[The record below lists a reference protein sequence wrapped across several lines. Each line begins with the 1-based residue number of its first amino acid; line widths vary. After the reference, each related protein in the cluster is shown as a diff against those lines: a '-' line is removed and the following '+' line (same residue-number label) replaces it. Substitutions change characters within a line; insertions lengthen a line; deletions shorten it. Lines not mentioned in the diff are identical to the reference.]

1 MTGHLSRR
9 SLLAL
14 AGVGTGALLTAGC
27 ADGKSDVS
35 AGPQTI
41 DWWHIQNTEP
51 MLPVWAEMARL
62 YETRHDN
69 VTVEVQ
75 PLENE
80 DFKAALTKATRAGSS
95 PDLFQSWGGGL
106 LREQAEAGLVKD
118 ITAQV
123 QPWIGQLLPAALQ
136 PYTVD
141 GRIYG
146 VPFDIGMIG
155 FWYNRDLFAEARI
168 TSPPSTWA
176 QLLAAVRKLK
186 AAGIVPIA
194 LAGKDKWPGH
204 YYWAYLAMRI
214 GGLGALQHAAEDG
227 NFDTPDFVAAG
238 QRFREL
244 IELRPFQPRFQR
256 AEYGSA
262 GGQAAAM
269 GNGEAAME
277 LMGQWAPSIQAS
289 SSTSDRGIGGQLG
302 FFTFPVVEGG
312 KGEATDAF
320 GGGNGFAVGRD
331 APPATVDFLR
341 TLLRSENQRRAAET
355 GAVLP
360 TNLAAVGRI
369 KDPNNQ
375 VVAAHLAVATGF
387 QLYLDQAFPSAVGQ
401 QINDSVAQLI
411 EGSRRPEQIVKDIT
425 TVAKQSQ

>member
-1 MTGHLSRR
+1 MTAQFSRR
-9 SLLAL
+9 SLLGL
-14 AGVGTGALLTAGC
+14 AGAGAGALLLGGC
-27 ADGKSDVS
+27 ASDES
-35 AGPQTI
+35 SGPDGPQRI
-41 DWWHIQNTEP
+41 RWWHIQNTDP
-51 MLPVWAEMARL
+51 MLPVWAEMARV

-69 VTVEVQ
+69 VTIQVE

-80 DFKAALTKATRAGSS
+80 VFKAELASATKAGSP

-106 LREQAEAGLVKD
+106 LREQVDAGLVKD
-118 ITAQV
+118 ITAEV
-123 QPWIGQLLPAALQ
+123 SPWIGQLLPAALQ

-146 VPFDIGMIG
+146 IPFDIGMIG
-155 FWYNRDLFAEARI
+155 FWYNRDLFAEAGI

-176 QLLAAVRKLK
+176 QLLTAVGKLK

-214 GGLGALQHAAEDG
+214 GGLGALRRAAEDG
-227 NFDTPDFVAAG
+227 NFNTPDFVAAG
-238 QRFREL
+238 ERFREL
-244 IELRPFQPRFQR
+244 IALQPFQPGFKR
-256 AEYGSA
+256 AEYGSSD
-262 GGQAAAM
+262 GQAATM

-289 SSTSDRGIGGQLG
+289 SSTSKLGIGGQLS

-331 APPATVDFLR
+331 APSATVDFLR
-341 TLLRSENQRRAAET
+341 TLLRAENQRRSAET

-387 QLYLDQAFPSAVGQ
+387 QLYLDQAFPPAVGE
-401 QINDSVAQLI
+401 QINKSVAELI
-411 EGSRRPEQIVKDIT
+411 AGSKRPDQIVRDIT
-425 TVAKQSQ
+425 RVAKKR

>member
-1 MTGHLSRR
+1 MTTHVSRR
-9 SLLAL
+9 SLLGLAG
-14 AGVGTGALLTAGC
+14 AGVGAVLLGGC
-27 ADGKSDVS
+27 ADDEPS
-35 AGPQTI
+35 GPTSPQRI
-41 DWWHIQNTEP
+41 NWWHIQNTDP

-62 YETRHDN
+62 YTTRHDKI
-69 VTVEVQ
+69 TIEVN

-80 DFKAALTKATRAGSS
+80 VFKAELAKVTKAGSP

-118 ITAQV
+118 ITSEV
-123 QPWIGQLLPAALQ
+123 SPWIGQLLPAALQ
-136 PYTVD
+136 PYTIE

-146 VPFDIGMIG
+146 IPFDIGMIG
-155 FWYNRDLFAEARI
+155 FWYNRDLFAEAGI
-168 TSPPSTWA
+168 TSPPTTWA
-176 QLLAAVRKLK
+176 QLLTTVQKLK
-186 AAGIVPIA
+186 SAGIVPIA

-214 GGLGALQHAAEDG
+214 GGLGALRQAAEDG
-227 NFDTPDFVAAG
+227 NFNTPDFVAAG
-238 QRFREL
+238 EHVRQL
-244 IELRPFQPRFQR
+244 IDLQPFQPGFRR
-256 AEYGSA
+256 AEYGSSN
-262 GGQAAAM
+262 GQAAAM

-289 SSTSDRGIGGQLG
+289 SSTSKLGIGGQLG
-302 FFTFPVVEGG
+302 FFTFPTVEGG

-320 GGGNGFAVGRD
+320 GGGNGFAVGRN

-341 TLLRSENQRRAAET
+341 SLLRSENQRWAAET

-375 VVAAHLAVATGF
+375 VVAAHLAVASGF
-387 QLYLDQAFPSAVGQ
+387 QLYLDQAFPPAVGE
-401 QINDSVAQLI
+401 QINKSVADLI
-411 EGSRRPEQIVKDIT
+411 VGSKKPEQIVKDIT
-425 TVAKQSQ
+425 RVAQKQ